1 MSAVKNLRAMFEQKG
16 EMSPPDRGRSP
27 GIPHGPGSDSPRPL
41 SKIRTSFVAIEKDG
55 RIGLTREGSQDS
67 LPTLRKRSGDSGTTT
82 PVTGAEK
89 QNPFDV
95 LAKSPAK
102 MGAQTQSIF
111 GSPRPSAGMNDV
123 SPLAPAA
130 EITRPKPGSPPAPA
144 AAAEPTKTE
153 ADGSEQLAPTVSA
166 ATAPAGVSNGTVGEK
181 KEPQK
186 TSAKTGSEGATR
198 TAKSTPKP
206 LAVNSESKSTAK
218 QDKFSKGPT
227 TPAATSTQHPVA
239 KKTPERKANSIE
251 ETATPRATPNSKP
264 AGPSS
269 AKRPTP
275 LQSSPAATGFVKPKV
290 KSPTR
295 PVKLP
300 PSLTTHTASSGSKV
314 NVPRQSLSRAS
325 GTNLPADTH
334 GRPASRASAST
345 AGSGSN
351 KAAPTKGLRRQSS
364 TISRPRPSLG
374 PPPKQPAKDHPPV
387 KKEKEVDQGFLARM
401 MRPTASSAS
410 KAAGKVHTSPPRK
423 AAAAPKKTATVKP
436 ARRAVS
442 KPVTPRPSSAVD
454 KVAVAAEH
462 APTAE
467 EAIEVAKVVEN
478 EVSLPADASQK
489 SSASEVTPAPEQSQT
504 VEEAAA
510 ATAPVGDEDA
520 LPPATEAAAAAAA
533 ESQDGNEPEAEQAVI
548 AEEPATADTVDE
560 GAGKA
565 AASLETVAE
574 VDAEAGAAGAA
585 AEKQDAPETT
595 AE

>member
-27 GIPHGPGSDSPRPL
+27 GIPYGPGSDSPRPL

-67 LPTLRKRSGDSGTTT
+67 IPTLRKRSGDSGTTT
-82 PVTGAEK
+82 PVTGVEK

-102 MGAQTQSIF
+102 MGTQTQSIF
-111 GSPRPSAGMNDV
+111 GSPRPSAGVNDV

-130 EITRPKPGSPPAPA
+130 EITKPKPGSPRAPA

-153 ADGSEQLAPTVSA
+153 ADGSEQPAPAVSA

-181 KEPQK
+181 EPQK
-186 TSAKTGSEGATR
+186 TLGKTGSEGATR
-198 TAKSTPKP
+198 IAKSTPKP

-227 TPAATSTQHPVA
+227 TPAATSTQRPVA
-239 KKTPERKANSIE
+239 KKTPERKANSVE
-251 ETATPRATPNSKP
+251 KTATPRATPNSKP

-275 LQSSPAATGFVKPKV
+275 LQSPPAATGFVKPKV

-364 TISRPRPSLG
+364 TINRPRPSLG

-387 KKEKEVDQGFLARM
+387 KKEKEIDQGFLARM

-436 ARRAVS
+436 ARKAVS

-454 KVAVAAEH
+454 KAAVAAEH
-462 APTAE
+462 ATTAE

-478 EVSLPADASQK
+478 EVGLPADAGQK
-489 SSASEVTPAPEQSQT
+489 SSASEVTPAPGQSQT

-510 ATAPVGDEDA
+510 ATAPVGNEDA
-520 LPPATEAAAAAAA
+520 LPPATEVAVAVA

-548 AEEPATADTVDE
+548 AEEPATADTVNE
-560 GAGKA
+560 GAEKA
-565 AASLETVAE
+565 AASPEIDAQVDPQ
-574 VDAEAGAAGAA
+574 VDAEAGAA
-585 AEKQDAPETT
+585 AEKQDASETA